1 MTNPDTVSMT
11 QSQVVDG
18 DAMGALSHLL
28 AGLLLYGGLG
38 WAGKHFWHQDWMLP
52 VGIIVGFAMG
62 VMLLLWHYGPRRS
75 ETTGADAVQPP
86 SMNKEQ

>member
-1 MTNPDTVSMT
+1 MNNPDTVGMT
-11 QSQVVDG
+11 QSQTVDG

-38 WAGKHFWHQDWMLP
+38 WAGMHFWHQNWMLP

-62 VMLLLWHYGPRRS
+62 VMLLLWHYGPRSERS
-75 ETTGADAVQPP
+75 TTADVQPP
-86 SMNKEQ
+86 SMDKEQ